1 MRQSQLK
8 IAQWGCA
15 VTLLLMATLLSGMV
29 FGQVA
34 GAISNTYFDSGDT
47 NRSGESYVL
56 SVGETQYVRKSAANL
71 KVYFP
76 KKNGKITF
84 HGYNYCPGG
93 SDAGDIF
100 SGNITTY
107 DISSPGGK
115 IDGKSSPTFFY
126 GTYKKASSND
136 CNASKAASKKTI
148 SVTDAAYDDKL
159 NLYFVTIAVTHVQK
173 KSGYDNIQNTFKVS
187 TPTTGG
193 TISHEGG
200 KGKGYE
206 VTMEH
211 AGSSGHTNYNIKF
224 GTDCKVK
231 KNPVR
236 IALYDLDNDGG
247 SGAQLGGKVT
257 VSLKANG
264 KTRPIKVT
272 TESVASKV
280 KMTGLVNSA
289 KPSGDNKTVY
299 LYFNADFKT
308 GEKYILHMD
317 NVYHNNTIQFQTPFD
332 GKYYDKPC
340 SPPPPGGS
348 KVWDATPTTA
358 MSLQPN
364 STGGSVAKKG
374 TSANP
379 TWVKP
384 GDTVRWEHTVTNN
397 LTSER
402 KTTTKITSTIKRKG
416 ETNLPDRGWAKDK
429 SPGASKTYKAGD
441 GGDKSG
447 WMKKVITDDDMGK
460 TFCQRMGIN
469 PSGINK
475 NGKLKG
481 EVNSAWR
488 CVLVTATGGDIEA
501 SVTASPSIYSYYP
514 TLTAKAEVSS
524 TGFPV
529 VDRFKKKDYTR
540 TGYSWKIFE
549 VKFTKQ
555 PLGSIA
561 ESTVAD
567 CKSVTDKAPYKNI
580 MVAGS
585 CKEAGSGSNLFA
597 TGKSPTVTAPNKQQG
612 PDPIGTWTCYTLQYL
627 INPKPLATLRNTTS
641 GDIRKFVDD
650 WNDANQTSKEPTRW
664 NDKRWKSGGEWKGQ
678 AAKNRADEYKKYKE
692 AVPLDPVRYLFTP
705 FDEDSCSVSGI
716 DPKVQIR
723 GNDLKVDGAIN
734 TSVRRNSQGAFG
746 SSGEYSVLSGG
757 LNSGMAS
764 GSGLLA
770 GAAQGSLQASWSP
783 LTFTNNTASFGNFDS
798 VPVDTDEPEPTAG
811 DVIEGNATWSG
822 LPSAATA
829 DGARKVYKINGTLVV
844 SGNLQYAATYT
855 KISKIPRVIIIA
867 DNIQIEPG
875 VTRIDPWL
883 IAQNISTCGAP
894 RGAAWGDSAGEALSG
909 ANLKIGDCNNPL
921 TFNGAVS
928 VDNLYL
934 YRTGGSR
941 VLRSDLPGAKWS
953 PDTVDPNTYCEG
965 SCATGA
971 NERRYAL
978 SAPAEVFNLRPD
990 IYLSSLSGMKTHRP
1004 VATTDR
1010 ITELPPRF

>member
-1 MRQSQLK
+1 MR
-8 IAQWGCA
+8 
-15 VTLLLMATLLSGMV
+15 LLHRLRGALLV
-29 FGQVA
+29 
-34 GAISNTYFDSGDT
+34 AISVVLGGMLTSHGAAAIGNVYFDSGDT

-56 SVGETQYVRKSAANL
+56 SVGETQYVRQAAANL

-76 KKNGKITF
+76 NKNGKVTF
-84 HGYNYCPGG
+84 SGYNYCPGG
-93 SDAGDIF
+93 SDAGTDDV

-148 SVTDAAYDDKL
+148 SVTDAAYDNDLKL
-159 NLYFVTIAVTHVQK
+159 YYVRIAVTHVQK

-211 AGSSGHTNYNIKF
+211 AGSSGHTNYKIKF
-224 GTDCKVK
+224 GTDCTVK
-231 KNPVR
+231 KKNVQQS

-257 VSLKANG
+257 LSLTVG
-264 KTRPIKVT
+264 GTTR
-272 TESVASKV
+272 KV
-280 KMTGLVNSA
+280 KVSTSRANVNMTDAKNSVQ
-289 KPSGDNKTVY
+289 PNGDNKTVY
-299 LYFNADFKT
+299 LHFNT
-308 GEKYILHMD
+308 NPGERYILHMD
-317 NVYHNNTIQFQTPFD
+317 KVWHNNTIQFQTPFD
-332 GKYYDKPC
+332 GKYYDAPC
-340 SPPPPGGS
+340 NPTTTTGT
-348 KVWDATPTTA
+348 KVWNATPTTA

-364 STGGSVAKKG
+364 STGASVAKKG

-402 KTTTKITSTIKRKG
+402 KTTEKIIATIKRYK
-416 ETNLPDRGWAKDK
+416 EPNLPDRSWAKDRAV
-429 SPGASKTYKAGD
+429 GASKTYKAGD
-441 GGDKSG
+441 GGDKSS
-447 WMKKVITDDDMGK
+447 WMKKVITDEDMGK
-460 TFCQRMGIN
+460 TFCQRVGIN

-481 EVNSAWR
+481 EVNSAYR

-501 SVTASPSIYSYYP
+501 SVTASPRTYSYYP
-514 TLTAKAEVSS
+514 SLNAKATVSS

-529 VDRFKKKDYTR
+529 IDKFKKVNYPRSYD
-540 TGYSWKIFE
+540 WKIFE

-561 ESTVAD
+561 ESAVAD
-567 CKSVTDKAPYKNI
+567 CKSVTDKAPYKSI
-580 MVAGS
+580 MLSDSCVVAKQGKDLFGS
-585 CKEAGSGSNLFA
+585 AIDKPPA
-597 TGKSPTVTAPNKQQG
+597 TGVSNKQQG
-612 PDPIGTWTCYTLQYL
+612 PDPIGTWTCYTLQYR
-627 INPKPLATLRNTTS
+627 INPKPSTNLRGDT

-650 WNDANQTSKEPTRW
+650 WNDGNKTSKEPTRW
-664 NDKRWKSGGEWKGQ
+664 NDKRWKNSSGAWKGDP
-678 AAKNRADEYKKYKE
+678 AKKYADEYKDFKE
-692 AVPLDPVRYLFTP
+692 KVPIDVARYQFTP

-723 GNDLKVDGAIN
+723 GNDLKVGNTIS

-746 SSGEYSVLSGG
+746 SSSEYSVLSGG

-770 GAAQGSLQASWSP
+770 GAAQASLQASWSP
-783 LTFTNNTASFGNFDS
+783 LTFTNNTASFGNFDG
-798 VPVDTDEPEPTAG
+798 VPVDSDEPEPT
-811 DVIEGNATWSG
+811 DVIEGDATWNELSP
-822 LPSAATA
+822 LATA
-829 DGARKVYKINGTLVV
+829 QGARKVYKINGRLVV
-844 SGNLQYAATYT
+844 SGNLEYASAYPA
-855 KISKIPRVIIIA
+855 ISKIPRVIIIA
-867 DNIQIEPG
+867 RDIQIDSN

-883 IAQNISTCGAP
+883 IAENISTCGAP
-894 RGAAWGDSAGEALSG
+894 RGAAWGDSAAEALSG
-909 ANLKIGDCNNPL
+909 ANLKIGDCNKPL

-941 VLRSDLPGAKWS
+941 VLRTDLPGTKWS
-953 PDTVDPNTYCEG
+953 PDTVSPDTYCEG
-965 SCATGA
+965 TCGGA
-971 NERRYAL
+971 ASVNADVRRRYAL

-990 IYLSSLSGMKTHRP
+990 IYLSSFSGMKTRHP